1 MIIPIVFGTATTIY
15 FPLVTAGGT
24 AFQVTWAPGAGE
36 YDYILDGGAVTTLG
50 SAPSHEGNGV
60 WSQAL
65 TVAETSGEYLVI
77 TYDDASTDIEDQCI
91 ICYTGFSGQIEANK
105 GIIIGEVDT
114 PATFTATTIAFE
126 GFRLWPNVTEE
137 ATSSHYLNRNLL
149 FTSGAL
155 IGAQTRITS
164 YALANSKEKFGYDAL
179 TEAPADGDRYCV
191 I

>member
-1 MIIPIVFGTATTIY
+1 MIIPIVYGKATTIY
-15 FPLVTAGGT
+15 FPLITAGGT
-24 AFQVTWAPGAGE
+24 GFQVTWAPGAGE
-36 YDYILDGGAVTTLG
+36 YDYILDGGAITTLG

-65 TVAETSGEYLVI
+65 TIAETSGEYLVI
-77 TYDDASTDIEDQCI
+77 TYDDGTTDIEDQCI
-91 ICYTGFSGQIEANK
+91 ICSTIFSGQLEANQ

-114 PATFTATTIAFE
+114 ATFTATTIALE
-126 GFRLWPNVTEE
+126 GFRFWPNTTEE

-149 FTSGAL
+149 FTSGVL
-155 IGAQTRITS
+155 LGQQTRITS

-179 TEAPADGDRYCV
+179 TEAPADADRYVV